1 VAVRAA
7 STKGTTG
14 TSARRHRALRT
25 RGARPGPRRRH
36 GTGAIARTA
45 TRRSAVVPTC
55 PPRSDRPAPAM
66 RRRCRRP
73 RRRPPRPAM
82 PSRSM
87 ERRGPPKFRGRR
99 WASAMCGP
107 VGQAGA
113 TGSTTTGVET
123 RRARRPAQRSP
134 DTPPAPREPG
144 HLSVP
149 QLSRAPAPP
158 DGSAAVRAVHL
169 QTALGP
175 PSVTPTRRRAGR
187 GAAGRREAEGRAD
200 RPSSADPPSIPVGRP
215 GSTAHR
221 SLAPSRRPTASAD
234 RLPRR
239 RVSS

>member
-134 DTPPAPREPG
+134 DTHRPRGSRDTCPFP
-144 HLSVP
+144 SCPVP
-149 QLSRAPAPP
+149 RPLR
-158 DGSAAVRAVHL
+158 
-169 QTALGP
+169 TA
-175 PSVTPTRRRAGR
+175 RRRSEPYTYRPRWARPPLRRHVVGR
-187 GAAGRREAEGRAD
+187 GVDAGRREAEGRAD

>member
-87 ERRGPPKFRGRR
+87 QRRGPPRFRGRR

-107 VGQAGA
+107 VDQGALQDQLRLGSKLVAREGQPKVAGYPTGPAGA
-113 TGSTTTGVET
+113 GTPV
-123 RRARRPAQRSP
+123 RSP
-134 DTPPAPREPG
+134 AVPCPG
-144 HLSVP
+144 PSGRLGGGP
-149 QLSRAPAPP
+149 SR
-158 DGSAAVRAVHL
+158 
-169 QTALGP
+169 
-175 PSVTPTRRRAGR
+175 TPTDRVGPALRYADTSSGGAWSR
-187 GAAGRREAEGRAD
+187 GAA
-200 RPSSADPPSIPVGRP
+200 
-215 GSTAHR
+215 
-221 SLAPSRRPTASAD
+221 
-234 RLPRR
+234 
-239 RVSS
+239 

>member
-45 TRRSAVVPTC
+45 TRRSAGVPTC

-107 VGQAGA
+107 VGQGA
-113 TGSTTTGVET
+113 LQDQLRLGLKLVARDGQPKGRRIPHRPRGSRDTCPFPSCPVPRPLRTARRRSEPYTYRPRWAHPPLRRHVVGRGVE
-123 RRARRPAQRSP
+123 
-134 DTPPAPREPG
+134 PRG
-144 HLSVP
+144 
-149 QLSRAPAPP
+149 
-158 DGSAAVRAVHL
+158 GVR
-169 QTALGP
+169 QKGGP
-175 PSVTPTRRRAGR
+175 T
-187 GAAGRREAEGRAD
+187 
-200 RPSSADPPSIPVGRP
+200 DP
-215 GSTAHR
+215 
-221 SLAPSRRPTASAD
+221 RRPTLHRYPSVGQD
-234 RLPRR
+234 RPPTGR
-239 RVSS
+239 